1 LLSVNFLTA
10 FQALGQKIPT
20 SVTKL
25 PMSKKQLKVPPTQMP
40 TKAKI
45 SEAEQEKKERVGE
58 IRS

>member
-1 LLSVNFLTA
+1 
-10 FQALGQKIPT
+10 
-20 SVTKL
+20 
-25 PMSKKQLKVPPTQMP
+25 MSKKQLKVPPTQMP